1 MYFSYV
7 LSWTRVSLLWVV
19 CAGKGQRGKLV
30 HWVERANFA
39 KIRRLLRIFEQE
51 RYHEVLLTMNN
62 LHDLSR
68 HPSPYSVPI
77 ISHSLPSKIVEREHF
92 FVTDLLS
99 LILGGSSP
107 AKEPESEAAGRELV
121 ISTQPAQPSSASKD
135 SGPAPQASR
144 QAEGGIHLE
153 RPPLAIKDSR
163 LAPRESKKR
172 KGTLRPQKVDRARV
186 EDFISWVPSISCRSQ
201 DKEEEEDNN
210 MSILIHN
217 FAARN
222 RKRDA
227 SLEQAAD
234 AVPEVAGG
242 SGHPCPDGG
251 SEVQAIVI
259 LGSPEMGLN
268 DQPALGNVTL
278 AKSREASPVPTA
290 LQVVHP
296 PEQATGQSDRAKY
309 TQTDRRKPLLPD
321 HMLVNSHLPP

>member
-1 MYFSYV
+1 M
-7 LSWTRVSLLWVV
+7 
-19 CAGKGQRGKLV
+19 K
-30 HWVERANFA
+30 
-39 KIRRLLRIFEQE
+39 
-51 RYHEVLLTMNN
+51 N

-77 ISHSLPSKIVEREHF
+77 IPRSLPSKIVEREHF
-92 FVTDLLS
+92 VITDLLS

-107 AKEPESEAAGRELV
+107 AREAESEAAGRELV

-153 RPPLAIKDSR
+153 HPSLAIKDSR
-163 LAPRESKKR
+163 LAPRASKKR

-186 EDFISWVPSISCRSQ
+186 EDFILWVPPISCRSQ
-201 DKEEEEDNN
+201 DKEEEEEEENN

-251 SEVQAIVI
+251 SEVQAIII

-278 AKSREASPVPTA
+278 AKSREASPVPTT
-290 LQVVHP
+290 LQVVHH

-321 HMLVNSHLPP
+321 RMLVNLYLPP